1 MSHTKRDAS
10 STAQCGLEEAATPPS
25 SPLHDGTAD
34 LALEDACTGVSCKS
48 WFCPLLVGLLT
59 MVGLLALAYVVLA
72 SLSALMA
79 TPAAKWCAELLA
91 VQASASNKPCH
102 ASWRSIIP
110 NANRPLHGGT
120 EKTLRMTGYDRDVPN
135 FVSQWG
141 QVCALAYLHHWRA
154 LSARARRACSYPQ
167 PLAGLVDLAEPRSV
181 SERAWV
187 LC

>member
-1 MSHTKRDAS
+1 
-10 STAQCGLEEAATPPS
+10 
-25 SPLHDGTAD
+25 
-34 LALEDACTGVSCKS
+34 
-48 WFCPLLVGLLT
+48 
-59 MVGLLALAYVVLA
+59 
-72 SLSALMA
+72 
-79 TPAAKWCAELLA
+79 

-141 QVCALAYLHHWRA
+141 QVCALAQLCHWRA
-154 LSARARRACSYPQ
+154 LSARACSYPL